1 MILKIDLRNVSWLER
16 QPNGFKP
23 LKVGAYIFTES
34 VGLGS
39 LSLHLQVYSVSVS
52 AFLGGSKPS
61 RFGNVRGEVAVSFSC
76 DPDVAWK
83 SVNPSLI
90 DYSYT
95 NESLLVLILD

>member
-1 MILKIDLRNVSWLER
+1 MSWLER